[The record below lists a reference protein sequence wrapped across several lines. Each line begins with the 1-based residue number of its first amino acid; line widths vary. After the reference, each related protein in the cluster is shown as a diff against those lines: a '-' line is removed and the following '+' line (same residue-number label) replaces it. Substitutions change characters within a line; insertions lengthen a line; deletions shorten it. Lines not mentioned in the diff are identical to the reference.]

1 MFTRP
6 TPRLRDVVA
15 AQHRR
20 LLSIIDRAES
30 EPTIAVLRRV
40 RSSLLAHL
48 EAEAA
53 IVHPLSGSTYG
64 TEQHE
69 VLKFV
74 LDRIEGAKSDSER
87 TTRIRVLR
95 DLFVHH
101 IEREEWIT
109 LQRVESKLDEATSAL
124 LGRRFSRD
132 KPVPTRPRGGRS
144 RASRAQ

>member
-1 MFTRP
+1 MVNRAT
-6 TPRLRDVVA
+6 TRLREVVT

-30 EPTIAVLRRV
+30 EPTIATLRRL
-40 RSSLLAHL
+40 RSSLLTHL
-48 EAEAA
+48 EAEEA
-53 IVHPLSGSTYG
+53 IVYPLSGSTYG

-74 LDRIEGAKSDSER
+74 LDRISEAKNDTER
-87 TTRIRVLR
+87 KTRIRVLR

-101 IEREEWIT
+101 VEREEWIT

-132 KPVPTRPRGGRS
+132 KPVSTRPRGGRP
-144 RASRAQ
+144 RASRDQ